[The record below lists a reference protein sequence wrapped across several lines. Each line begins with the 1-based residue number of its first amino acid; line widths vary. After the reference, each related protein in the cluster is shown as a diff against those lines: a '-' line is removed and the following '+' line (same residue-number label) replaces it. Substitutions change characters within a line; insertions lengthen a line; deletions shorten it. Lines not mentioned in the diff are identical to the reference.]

1 MLSVKNN
8 TNTIIIK
15 NSKFICLLYQV
26 NEVEQVYS
34 YLEKAKNNYK
44 DATHYCYAYIINNIS
59 KCSDDG
65 EPSGTAG
72 LPVLEVFRKNDI
84 TNFACVVTRYF
95 GGIKLGA
102 GGLVRAYSSCASLA
116 LKENIIVP
124 IVEFTTIQL
133 SFDYS
138 YLDIIENRLKEY
150 EIINRS
156 FTNNV
161 TMDVKIPNNLI
172 QQVIS
177 LLINLTN
184 NLIQIK
190 ILSDNND

>member
-65 EPSGTAG
+65 EPSNTAG
-72 LPVLEVFRKNDI
+72 LPILQVLKYNKLNNVLCI
-84 TNFACVVTRYF
+84 VVRYF
-95 GGIKLGA
+95 GKILLGA
-102 GGLVRAYSSCASLA
+102 GGLVRAYTKSVTEC
-116 LKENIIVP
+116 LKDHIVNLERGYNI
-124 IVEFTTIQL
+124 TITFNYQNL
-133 SFDYS
+133 KQINYIIKNINILEKNFKN
-138 YLDIIENRLKEY
+138 DITYNLNVNMNTYNELKTAN
-150 EIINRS
+150 IC
-156 FTNNV
+156 T
-161 TMDVKIPNNLI
+161 
-172 QQVIS
+172 
-177 LLINLTN
+177 
-184 NLIQIK
+184 IK
-190 ILSDNND
+190 INNDIYL